1 MSEEKYEPANID
13 AESRIK
19 LLCITPPGPFDAN
32 CSLLKEV
39 TRCYNKKQKLTYAS
53 AFIPSNRVK
62 DFKTGERARGRCG
75 FYVARRKDGSKEKGA
90 AHEDPANPEVG
101 KVPCFLFEAPF
112 PFSQHFTCF
121 RSVRSTWKPF
131 IPDLRR
137 SFLLQAARLNAYL
150 QKEDNHCSC
159 GPDDLRNEGGSSRT
173 GTPERSQGSR
183 EKEKEGSRMDRTAL
197 GYSCRVG
204 CQVRF
209 TTRT

>member
-1 MSEEKYEPANID
+1 MLPI
-13 AESRIK
+13 R
-19 LLCITPPGPFDAN
+19 GPLSIFTA
-32 CSLLKEV
+32 
-39 TRCYNKKQKLTYAS
+39 
-53 AFIPSNRVK
+53 
-62 DFKTGERARGRCG
+62 
-75 FYVARRKDGSKEKGA
+75 
-90 AHEDPANPEVG
+90 
-101 KVPCFLFEAPF
+101 
-112 PFSQHFTCF
+112 FTCF

-159 GPDDLRNEGGSSRT
+159 GPDDLRSEGGSSRT

-209 TTRT
+209 TTRTQPGTAEITEIQYYEKEHKNHGPDVKVRVSGLKDGY